1 MCTSRLIHSDA
12 ASFEDGA
19 SARFATSPNSTRSA
33 AAASRGRP
41 RPGEASPARIAPI
54 PSRCHSRSSTYA
66 PP

>member
-12 ASFEDGA
+12 ASFDDGA

-41 RPGEASPARIAPI
+41 RPDEASSPARIAPI
-54 PSRCHSRSSTYA
+54 PRRCHSRSST
-66 PP
+66 